1 MRVEQRYLDMIDLD
15 MIDLDMIDAA
25 RQLLYLENQP
35 D

>member
-1 MRVEQRYLDMIDLD
+1 MIDLD